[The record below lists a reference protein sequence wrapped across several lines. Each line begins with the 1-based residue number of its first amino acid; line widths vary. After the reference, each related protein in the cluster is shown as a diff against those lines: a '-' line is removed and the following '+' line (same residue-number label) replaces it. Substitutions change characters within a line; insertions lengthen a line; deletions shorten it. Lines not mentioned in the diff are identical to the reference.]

1 MNFRNG
7 VVLLGG
13 GPQQMTINTL
23 PRFLFFKYLRYTFFP
38 CSFLLA
44 LWRYFAL
51 PQGLLM
57 MKRSCG
63 IMKKGKNRWQVSSCY
78 RLGQCDFFSLATSV
92 VLKWNKILLK
102 LFAKTNH
109 DEFAIIENM
118 WRF

>member
-1 MNFRNG
+1 
-7 VVLLGG
+7 
-13 GPQQMTINTL
+13 
-23 PRFLFFKYLRYTFFP
+23 
-38 CSFLLA
+38 
-44 LWRYFAL
+44 
-51 PQGLLM
+51 